1 MWSIIK
7 FDKKNYISFKNEFIK
22 KLGND
27 TVFYCP
33 KFNLKILNKLKFY
46 SKEVYLLNDYIFVYN
61 KKFKNISILESLKF
75 TKGLKYFLSGFNYS
89 QIEINNF
96 IKNLSCLIV
105 VLIFP
110 SNNLIFFL
118 FKLMILK
125 I

>member
-27 TVFYCP
+27 TVFYRP

-46 SKEVYLLNDYIFVYN
+46 SKEVYLLNDYIFVYS

-96 IKNLSCLIV
+96 IKKCKNVEDKNGYL
-105 VLIFP
+105 
-110 SNNLIFFL
+110 SNNFFE
-118 FKLMILK
+118 IRVSSHR